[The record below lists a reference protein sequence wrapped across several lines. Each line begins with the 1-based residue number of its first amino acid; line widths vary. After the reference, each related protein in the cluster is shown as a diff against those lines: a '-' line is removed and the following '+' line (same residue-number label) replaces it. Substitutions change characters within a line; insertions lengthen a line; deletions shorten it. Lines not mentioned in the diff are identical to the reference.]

1 MLISRHPVLYY
12 RKDMYLWVT
21 EEQGVNAVC
30 FAVPRPTLARHKATI
45 GFASDKSKAS
55 TPAAQH
61 AEDDKDAAS
70 ASQLAVQL
78 RGGSHD
84 RLTCLVCL
92 GPVSRRSS
100 QIPTTIKYSIAYL

>member
-1 MLISRHPVLYY
+1 MLISRHSVLFCQ
-12 RKDMYLWVT
+12 KDMHLWVSDEKGT
-21 EEQGVNAVC
+21 KAVC

-45 GFASDKSKAS
+45 AFASDKSKAS

-61 AEDDKDAAS
+61 AEVDEDAAS

-78 RGGSHD
+78 KGGSHD
-84 RLTCLVCL
+84 RLICLVCL

-100 QIPTTIKYSIAYL
+100 QIPIIIYSIAYL